1 MNHILRDGILVRAG
15 GLLLLLFLL
24 AAVPVWA
31 DLYDNIDPDVNGAVT
46 VVAVQQDGKILIG
59 GSFTGVNGVGRNR
72 IARLNADG
80 SLDLTFN
87 PGTGADNDVGAIT
100 VQGSKILIGG
110 HFTSING
117 IARNYIARLNRDGS
131 VDTGFDPGDGADGPV
146 YAIAARG
153 NTITLAGQFTALN
166 GISRNHIG
174 RLSYD
179 GSVDTSFDPGSGT
192 DFDISALALH
202 ADGTIVIGGSF
213 TSYNGIPRN
222 RVARLSKDGRL
233 DTSFGSSGGGLNG
246 TVLALAEQV
255 DGSIVVGGVF
265 TSFNTTPRNHIAR
278 LTRDGRLD
286 TTFTPGTG
294 AGGGNVNA
302 LAIQPDGRIVI
313 GGWFTR
319 FNGLSSN
326 KIARLNF
333 NGTLDT
339 LFRVRIGITGTNYSI
354 RALTVLPDSRIFIG
368 GHFTVVGGK
377 ARNHIAH
384 ILPNGWLDE
393 RFDPGSG
400 FSVGSIS
407 AIVVQLDGSI
417 LVGGDFTSYQGVS
430 SNRIVRLSANGSRST
445 TFGSGSSGANETIET
460 IAIQADN
467 RILIGGWFTYFD
479 GTSRNRIARLNFNGS
494 LDTGFDPG
502 SGANGV
508 VTSLI
513 LQPDGRILIGG
524 SFTSFDGTTR
534 NHIARLNGDG
544 SVDTGF
550 NPGSG
555 TNSPV
560 TALAIQPD
568 GKILI
573 GGLFT
578 SVNGVARNHI
588 ARLNANGSLDTTF
601 DPGTGTNGEVYA
613 IVVRTSTLN
622 DKILLAGNFTAFN
635 GTLRNRIVRLN
646 ANGSLD
652 TAFNPG
658 DGANAT
664 IETMALLANGKIFLG
679 GAFTTFNSVVR
690 NHIARLNYDG
700 SLDMT
705 FFPGAGTN
713 DDVTAL
719 AVQPDGRILLG
730 GRFTSIYGLARNRIA
745 RISPKEAVL
754 RWLEVDVNSVDGTR
768 ASWYYG
774 GPGPDLNRTTLELS
788 ADGLIWTPLAVSGSG
803 GAGKWRFGPLQL
815 PFRSLGYLRA
825 RGYSSRGS
833 GLEAESIVQFFL
845 TTKKH
850 KFYIIRSP
858 SGRGAVIAL

>member
-87 PGTGADNDVGAIT
+87 
-100 VQGSKILIGG
+100 
-110 HFTSING
+110 
-117 IARNYIARLNRDGS
+117 
-131 VDTGFDPGDGADGPV
+131 
-146 YAIAARG
+146 
-153 NTITLAGQFTALN
+153 
-166 GISRNHIG
+166 
-174 RLSYD
+174 
-179 GSVDTSFDPGSGT
+179 
-192 DFDISALALH
+192 
-202 ADGTIVIGGSF
+202 
-213 TSYNGIPRN
+213 
-222 RVARLSKDGRL
+222 
-233 DTSFGSSGGGLNG
+233 
-246 TVLALAEQV
+246 
-255 DGSIVVGGVF
+255 
-265 TSFNTTPRNHIAR
+265 
-278 LTRDGRLD
+278 
-286 TTFTPGTG
+286 PGTG

-393 RFDPGSG
+393 RFDPGCG

-513 LQPDGRILIGG
+513 LQPDGRILVGG
-524 SFTSFDGTTR
+524 S
-534 NHIARLNGDG
+534 
-544 SVDTGF
+544 
-550 NPGSG
+550 
-555 TNSPV
+555 
-560 TALAIQPD
+560 
-568 GKILI
+568 
-573 GGLFT
+573 
-578 SVNGVARNHI
+578 
-588 ARLNANGSLDTTF
+588 
-601 DPGTGTNGEVYA
+601 
-613 IVVRTSTLN
+613 
-622 DKILLAGNFTAFN
+622 
-635 GTLRNRIVRLN
+635 
-646 ANGSLD
+646 
-652 TAFNPG
+652 
-658 DGANAT
+658 
-664 IETMALLANGKIFLG
+664 FLG

-754 RWLEVDVNSVDGTR
+754 RWLEVDVDSVDGTR

-788 ADGLIWTPLAVSGSG
+788 VDGLIWTPLAVSGSG